1 MMDKMFERGHRIL
14 LFTQFRGSLDILSD
28 YLLMKGVK
36 YLRLDGE
43 TENLKRQKL
52 IDLFNASNSEF
63 KIFLLSTK
71 AGGLGI
77 NLTTADTIVIFD
89 SDFNPHN
96 DVQALNRAHRIGQKN
111 NVMVYRLVCKN
122 SVEERIIEAAKR
134 KLMLDTMMT
143 HSSNP

>member
-1 MMDKMFERGHRIL
+1 M
-14 LFTQFRGSLDILSD
+14 
-28 YLLMKGVK
+28 
-36 YLRLDGE
+36 
-43 TENLKRQKL
+43 
-52 IDLFNASNSEF
+52 IDLFNAPDSQYN
-63 KIFLLSTK
+63 IFLLSTK

-122 SVEERIIEAAKR
+122 SVEERNIEAAKQ
-134 KLMLDTMMT
+134 KLMLDTMKT
-143 HSSNP
+143 HSNSNAQKKEEDSNSL

>member
-1 MMDKMFERGHRIL
+1 MI
-14 LFTQFRGSLDILSD
+14 I
-28 YLLMKGVK
+28 KGVK

-43 TENLKRQKL
+43 TENQKRQKL
-52 IDLFNASNSEF
+52 IDLFNAPNSEY

-111 NVMVYRLVCKN
+111 NVMVYRLICKS
-122 SVEERIIEAAKR
+122 SVEERIVEAAKH

-143 HSSNP
+143 HSSTTQKKKSEDD

>member
-1 MMDKMFERGHRIL
+1 M
-14 LFTQFRGSLDILSD
+14 
-28 YLLMKGVK
+28 
-36 YLRLDGE
+36 
-43 TENLKRQKL
+43 
-52 IDLFNASNSEF
+52 
-63 KIFLLSTK
+63 LSTK

-122 SVEERIIEAAKR
+122 SVEERIIEAAKH

-143 HSSNP
+143 HSNSNAQKKEEDSNSLYQILKFGTKKLFEDSKLDSADGLVNQTYALDE

>member
-1 MMDKMFERGHRIL
+1 M
-14 LFTQFRGSLDILSD
+14 
-28 YLLMKGVK
+28 
-36 YLRLDGE
+36 
-43 TENLKRQKL
+43 
-52 IDLFNASNSEF
+52 IDLFNAPTSDF

-77 NLTTADTIVIFD
+77 NLTSADTIVIFD

-122 SVEERIIEAAKR
+122 SVEERIIEAAKQ

-143 HSSNP
+143 HSNNAGKN

>member
-1 MMDKMFERGHRIL
+1 M
-14 LFTQFRGSLDILSD
+14 LFTQFRGTLDILCD
-28 YLLMKGVK
+28 YLTTKDVK

-43 TENLKRQKL
+43 TANLKRQKL
-52 IDLFNASNSEF
+52 IDIFNAPNSEV

-77 NLTTADTIVIFD
+77 NLTTAD

-111 NVMVYRLVCKN
+111 NVMVYRFVCKH
-122 SVEERIIEAAKR
+122 SVEERIIEAAKH

-143 HSSNP
+143 HSAKKDQQDSS

>member
-1 MMDKMFERGHRIL
+1 
-14 LFTQFRGSLDILSD
+14 
-28 YLLMKGVK
+28 
-36 YLRLDGE
+36 
-43 TENLKRQKL
+43 
-52 IDLFNASNSEF
+52 
-63 KIFLLSTK
+63 LLSTK

-111 NVMVYRLVCKN
+111 NVMVYRLICKH
-122 SVEERIIEAAKR
+122 SVEERIIEAAKH

-143 HSSNP
+143 HSSGQKKQSDEDSNSLYQILKFGTKKLFDDDATKAAADLHSDYVIDEQKLSLILDREIQFK